1 MDDILTIIRKKKNG
15 LTKKQRIVAE
25 YMLEHQDEMSYITL
39 RDLSRKIGVTE
50 ITILNTCQAL
60 GFEGINAVKY
70 EFRKAQILEE
80 KIDVIDE
87 ISTYN
92 IGVVPGYE
100 LSDKEQFLK
109 EVGTEEIGML
119 KDYWASVDLHR
130 IFEAAELCTGY
141 DRVFICGRGFSY
153 TVAELLQ
160 NYLSYG
166 DIYASVVN
174 TELNDNTYGMLPVL
188 KPDTLV
194 IVISF
199 PDYYYMTTKVAEF
212 AKKAGAKL
220 LAVTDRE
227 DTEVARLADLVLA
240 APTRSRIFM
249 NTLSAVMMMLN
260 LFASALTSI
269 QPEKSSF
276 LFGRN
281 RL

>member
-260 LFASALTSI
+260 LLASALTSI

>member
-80 KIDVIDE
+80 ETDVIDE

-141 DRVFICGRGFSY
+141 DRVLICGRGFSY

>member
-80 KIDVIDE
+80 KTDVIDE

-220 LAVTDRE
+220 LTVTDRE

-260 LFASALTSI
+260 LFASALTSL

>member
-70 EFRKAQILEE
+70 EFRKAHILEE
-80 KIDVIDE
+80 KTDVIDE

>member
-80 KIDVIDE
+80 KTDVIDE

-119 KDYWASVDLHR
+119 KDYWASVDLNR

-269 QPEKSSF
+269 QTEKSSF

>member
-80 KIDVIDE
+80 KTDVIDE

-276 LFGRN
+276 LCGRN

>member
-80 KIDVIDE
+80 KTDVIDE

-141 DRVFICGRGFSY
+141 DRVLICGRGFSY

-269 QPEKSSF
+269 QSEKKNAREC
-276 LFGRN
+276 LKE
-281 RL
+281 

>member
-80 KIDVIDE
+80 ETDVIDE

-141 DRVFICGRGFSY
+141 DRVLICGRGFSY

-199 PDYYYMTTKVAEF
+199 PDYYYMTTKVAEL

>member
-249 NTLSAVMMMLN
+249 NTLSTVMMMLN

>member
-80 KIDVIDE
+80 KIDAIDE

-174 TELNDNTYGMLPVL
+174 TELNDNTYGMFPVL

>member
-80 KIDVIDE
+80 KIDAIDE

>member
-80 KIDVIDE
+80 KTDVIDE

-141 DRVFICGRGFSY
+141 DQVFICGRGFSY

>member
-130 IFEAAELCTGY
+130 IFEAAELCIGY

-227 DTEVARLADLVLA
+227 DTEVARLADLVLT

>member
-141 DRVFICGRGFSY
+141 DRVLICGRGFSY

>member
-80 KIDVIDE
+80 ETDVIDE

-141 DRVFICGRGFSY
+141 DRVLICGRGFSY

-160 NYLSYG
+160 N
-166 DIYASVVN
+166 
-174 TELNDNTYGMLPVL
+174 
-188 KPDTLV
+188 
-194 IVISF
+194 
-199 PDYYYMTTKVAEF
+199 
-212 AKKAGAKL
+212 
-220 LAVTDRE
+220 
-227 DTEVARLADLVLA
+227 
-240 APTRSRIFM
+240 
-249 NTLSAVMMMLN
+249 
-260 LFASALTSI
+260 
-269 QPEKSSF
+269 
-276 LFGRN
+276 
-281 RL
+281 